1 MADHDPFITE
11 AFLRTAWARDYE
23 MFRDSDDEKSLLRRL
38 ENWSKRKDLK
48 ETSAEQA
55 FIEEFFH
62 DTWGYYGSG
71 QRDVTAGFTSY
82 PKFAV
87 QGAGQGGGT
96 GEADLAL
103 GWFERD
109 GVPNTPQVLCEFK
122 DIKSDLDAPQKR
134 KGNNR
139 SPVKQCIDYLSN
151 ARRGLFGNEPVLP
164 TWAVVTD
171 MNEFRLYWFDRV
183 PQQYLRFVI
192 TPGDPLFT
200 QSLLH
205 PSEDGRLHRF
215 LFWKVFQFKTLL
227 TIGGKCQLEKLIAR
241 QWVRERE
248 IENTFYQE
256 YRVFRDRLF
265 KAFVKHNPDFQ
276 GTKGRLVRLAQKILD
291 RCIFIFYCED
301 MGDSLEF
308 PHQLLKEFLI
318 HRSNDEYYES
328 NGTEVWDQLKRL
340 FKAMNTGGPF
350 PPNHQI
356 NCFDGGLFEDDAEL
370 ESLTIPNSVFCEK
383 GQGQNEASLRG
394 QRDTLLYLAATYN
407 YAAKGDAQN
416 SIGLYTLGRIFEQS
430 ITELEI
436 LEAEA
441 DGRESLNKVNKRKRD
456 GVYYTPERVVQ
467 KIVQE
472 TLGVRIT
479 DLKTECG
486 WEDDGAP
493 SVEAAEIYW
502 TKLQEIKII
511 DPACGSGA
519 FLITCLQMLF
529 TEYRATLDQLRRFKK
544 RLPDAKDSRLIK
556 DILAR
561 NLYGVDINPAS
572 AEITKLALWLHT
584 ARPGEKL
591 STLDEHIRDGNSLID
606 DTFYIKEDLEEYV
619 VEERERINA
628 FNWWSAFPEV
638 EERGGFDVV
647 VSNPP
652 YVKLQNFRKVHEDMA
667 EYLRNGRQGKSY
679 YDSTQTGNFDIYL
692 PFIEKGLA
700 LLKDGGR
707 MGYIAP
713 SLWTMNDYGLGL
725 RRLLARTRQLDRWID
740 FGAYQ
745 VFEEAINYTAL
756 QFFTKSANDSVRIS
770 PAPDGDLSKVDWDDP
785 HNVVP
790 YTSLDPEAIWIFL
803 SKSQRALI
811 EKLRDSCKRLDHRDV
826 TQNIFVG
833 IQTSADSVYHL
844 TRLGPGRYL
853 CDPRGKDNPPYE
865 VDIEDDLMKPLVSG
879 PEAKRYLRPETDTYL
894 LFPYEVADSRALLI
908 SQDRMEHEYPNA
920 WKFLRSYESELRD
933 REKSDEQKR
942 KGQAGKVA
950 DPGKFDNDQW
960 YRFGRHQNLDK
971 QEIPCLI
978 VAQTVPHLRVCYDS
992 EGTFYL
998 NNVRVN
1004 GIIPSDNVD
1013 GWFLLGVINGP
1024 VCDFVFRRTAAPKS
1038 GGYYE
1043 ANRQYIAPLP
1053 IPNCDAK
1060 ATRRIAEK
1068 ARSLQEG
1075 CTKLLNLE
1083 YQRARRLR
1091 NVKVKSRP
1099 EVWIFPEL
1107 GTLEDWLDEAP
1118 KTLDESEHLA
1128 WAKDRYSEALE
1139 ARHEDI
1145 KRHFRPDALVKSVF
1159 EDGELKFLIDGQ
1171 PVIDRI
1177 FLDEDHG
1184 LFFQAQWQQVADTF
1198 PITERT
1204 KGKALV
1210 SALRKV
1216 TFTENVA
1223 LRNQVI
1229 DLQHKITQLRAEIW
1243 VQEKHLNELL
1253 YYAYGLTDDER
1264 RLVES
1269 G

>member
-1 MADHDPFITE
+1 MVI
-11 AFLRTAWARDYE
+11 RGI
-23 MFRDSDDEKSLLRRL
+23 SVK
-38 ENWSKRKDLK
+38 
-48 ETSAEQA
+48 
-55 FIEEFFH
+55 
-62 DTWGYYGSG
+62 
-71 QRDVTAGFTSY
+71 
-82 PKFAV
+82 
-87 QGAGQGGGT
+87 
-96 GEADLAL
+96 AL
-103 GWFERD
+103 
-109 GVPNTPQVLCEFK
+109 
-122 DIKSDLDAPQKR
+122 
-134 KGNNR
+134 
-139 SPVKQCIDYLSN
+139 
-151 ARRGLFGNEPVLP
+151 
-164 TWAVVTD
+164 
-171 MNEFRLYWFDRV
+171 
-183 PQQYLRFVI
+183 
-192 TPGDPLFT
+192 
-200 QSLLH
+200 
-205 PSEDGRLHRF
+205 
-215 LFWKVFQFKTLL
+215 
-227 TIGGKCQLEKLIAR
+227 
-241 QWVRERE
+241 
-248 IENTFYQE
+248 
-256 YRVFRDRLF
+256 
-265 KAFVKHNPDFQ
+265 VKHNPDFH
-276 GTKGRLVRLAQKILD
+276 GTKGQLVRLAQKILD

-301 MGDSLEF
+301 MGESLGF

-318 HRSNDEYYES
+318 HRSGDEYYGS

-340 FKAMNTGGPF
+340 FKVMNTGGPF
-350 PPNHQI
+350 PPSHQI
-356 NCFDGGLFEDDAEL
+356 KCFDGGLFEDDAEL

-456 GVYYTPERVVQ
+456 GVYYTPEKVVQ

-472 TLGVRIT
+472 TLGVRIA

-493 SVEAAEIYW
+493 NVEAAEFYW

-529 TEYRATLDQLRRFKK
+529 TEFRATLDQLRRFKK

-556 DILAR
+556 DIMAR

-591 STLDEHIRDGNSLID
+591 STLDEHIKDGNSLID

-628 FNWWSAFPEV
+628 FDWWNAFPEV

-667 EYLRNGRQGKSY
+667 EYLRHGRQGKSY
-679 YDSTQTGNFDIYL
+679 YESTQTGSFDLYL
-692 PFIEKGLA
+692 PFIEKGIA
-700 LLKDGGR
+700 LLNDKGR
-707 MGYIAP
+707 MGFIAP
-713 SLWTMNDYGLGL
+713 NLWIRNDYGLGL
-725 RRLLARTRQLDRWID
+725 RRFLARTRQLNRWID
-740 FGAYQ
+740 FGSYQ
-745 VFEEAINYTAL
+745 VFEEAITYTAL
-756 QFFTKSANDSVRIS
+756 QFFTGWANEAVRIS
-770 PAPDGDLSKVDWDDP
+770 PALDGDLSKVIWDDP
-785 HNVVP
+785 DKEVP
-790 YTSLDPEAIWIFL
+790 YEELDPRASWMLL
-803 SKSQRALI
+803 SRSERSLI
-811 EKLRDSCKRLDHRDV
+811 EKLRRTCLPLQDESLSKA
-826 TQNIFVG
+826 IFQG
-833 IQTSADSVYHL
+833 LITSADYIYHFR
-844 TRLGPGRYL
+844 RLGAGRYL
-853 CDPRGKDNPPYE
+853 CDPKGKDNPPYE

-894 LFPYEVADSRALLI
+894 LFPYAVADSQVLLI

-920 WKFLRSYESELRD
+920 WRYLQSYESELRD

-942 KGQAGKVA
+942 KEQAGEQSE
-950 DPGKFDNDQW
+950 PGKFDDDQW

-978 VAQTVPHLRVCYDS
+978 VAQTVPHLRVCYAS

-1004 GIIPSDNVD
+1004 GIIPSENVD

-1024 VCDFVFRRTAAPKS
+1024 VCDFIFRRTAAPKS

-1060 ATRRIAEK
+1060 TIRKIAEK
-1068 ARSLQEG
+1068 ARLLQEG
-1075 CTKLLNLE
+1075 YTKLRDLE

-1091 NVKVKSRP
+1091 SVKVKSRP
-1099 EVWIFPEL
+1099 EVWVFPEL

-1118 KTLDESEHLA
+1118 KTLDESEHAA

-1159 EDGELKFLIDGQ
+1159 EDGELKFLIDGR

-1198 PITERT
+1198 SITDRT
-1204 KGKALV
+1204 EGKALV

-1223 LRNQVI
+1223 LRKQVI
-1229 DLQHKITQLRAEIW
+1229 ELQQKITQLRAEVW

-1253 YYAYGLTDDER
+1253 YDAYGLSDEER
-1264 RLVES
+1264 RLVEL